1 MKNIYYILKTRILI
15 LFLLIV
21 SSVSYGQVISGKSE
35 KKKIIFTKSERSY
48 VTQIPDLIITGEK
61 FIDENENNFID
72 ADESCEIS
80 MMIENIG
87 EGLAEHVKVRV
98 SLKNGEIEGLD
109 FQKMIEVG
117 DMEGNSS
124 KIISVPIKG
133 NLNLAGGLA
142 EFMIEVLEDRGFDAF
157 PFEIK
162 IETREFAN
170 PKIIVA
176 DAVFSTE
183 DGGLIK
189 LNYPIVLKVIVQNI
203 GEGDAKD
210 VVTEFKLPNPN
221 CVFLGEKSRFDMGTL
236 ARGETAGIG
245 ILIYCYKALY
255 LNDIPVK
262 VDLNESLNE
271 YARDTTLQV
280 SLEQRLTA
288 RNEVVISGIETASPD
303 IKLASLSSEVDKN
316 IPVNRTKHPY
326 RYALIIGNED
336 YMRFQRGLDS
346 ETNVEFARNDAS
358 IFKDYAVKTLGVNE
372 MNAHLLKDATTGEIY
387 QKIDLI
393 SKLASKS
400 GEQAEIIFYYAG
412 HGLPDEQTRSPYLI
426 PVDVAGTNL
435 DAAIKLEDVYK
446 KFSESGAGRV
456 SIFLD
461 ACFSGGGRD
470 AGLLAARSVK
480 VKPKENM
487 IQGNLVVFTAS
498 SGEQSALPYE
508 KEQHG
513 IFTFYLLKKIKET
526 NGDISYGELS
536 DYISKNVS
544 LESLRINQKEQDPT
558 VNVSPSV
565 EGSWESWNLIKY

>member
-1 MKNIYYILKTRILI
+1 MKKLFNMKTRFFILI
-15 LFLLIV
+15 LLFI
-21 SSVSYGQVISGKSE
+21 SSVTYGQVISGKSE
-35 KKKIIFTKSERSY
+35 KKKIIFTKSERSH

-72 ADESCEIS
+72 ANESCEIS

-87 EGLAEHVKVRV
+87 EGLAEQVKVRV

-109 FQKMIEVG
+109 YQKMIEVG
-117 DMEGNSS
+117 DLEGNSS
-124 KIISVPIKG
+124 KVISVPIKG
-133 NLNLAGGLA
+133 NVNLEESLA

-157 PFEIK
+157 PLEIK

-221 CVFLGEKSRFDMGTL
+221 CVFLGEISRYEIGNM
-236 ARGETAGIG
+236 ARGETQELEFLFTATRR
-245 ILIYCYKALY
+245 YT

-336 YMRFQRGLDS
+336 YVRFQRGLDS

-400 GEQAEIIFYYAG
+400 GDQAEIIFYYAG
-412 HGLPDEQTRSPYLI
+412 HGLPDEKTRSPYLI

-446 KFSESGAGRV
+446 KFAESSAGRV
-456 SIFLD
+456 TIFLD

-513 IFTFYLLKKIKET
+513 MFTFYLLKKIKESQ
-526 NGDISYGELS
+526 GDISYGDLS
-536 DYISKNVS
+536 DYISQNVS

-558 VNVSPSV
+558 VNVSSSV

>member
-1 MKNIYYILKTRILI
+1 MKTGIFILI
-15 LFLLIV
+15 LFFV
-21 SSVSYGQVISGKSE
+21 SSVTYSQVISGKSE

-48 VTQIPDLIITGEK
+48 VTQLPDLIITGEK

-72 ADESCEIS
+72 ANESCEIN

-87 EGLAEHVKVRV
+87 EGLAEDVKVRV
-98 SLKNGEIEGLD
+98 AIKNGSIQGLD
-109 FQKMIEVG
+109 FQKLIEVG
-117 DMEGNSS
+117 DLEGNSS
-124 KIISVPIKG
+124 KVISIPIKG
-133 NLNLAGGLA
+133 NVNLEESLA

-157 PFEIK
+157 PLEIK

-203 GEGDAKD
+203 GEGDAKG

-221 CVFLGEKSRFDMGTL
+221 CVFLGENSRFDIGNM
-236 ARGETAGIG
+236 ARGETQELEFLFTATRRYT
-245 ILIYCYKALY
+245 LD
-255 LNDIPVK
+255 DIPVL

-271 YARDTTLQV
+271 YANDTTLQV

-288 RNEVVISGIETASPD
+288 RSEVVISGIETASPD
-303 IKLASLSSEVDKN
+303 IKRASLTSEVDKN

-336 YMRFQRGLDS
+336 YVRFQRGLDT

-372 MNAHLLKDATTGEIY
+372 INAHLLKDATTGEIY
-387 QKIDLI
+387 QKIDLL

-446 KFSESGAGRV
+446 KFAESGAGRV

-498 SGEQSALPYE
+498 SDEQSALPYE

-513 IFTFYLLKKIKET
+513 MFTFYLLKKIKET
-526 NGDISYGELS
+526 QGDISYGELS
-536 DYISKNVS
+536 DYISQNVS
-544 LESLRINQKEQDPT
+544 LESLKINQKEQDPA

-565 EGSWESWNLIKY
+565 QGSWQSWNLIKY

>member
-1 MKNIYYILKTRILI
+1 MKTRIFILI
-15 LFLLIV
+15 LLFV
-21 SSVSYGQVISGKSE
+21 STVSYGQVISGKSE

-48 VTQIPDLIITGEK
+48 VTQLPDLIITGEK

-72 ADESCEIS
+72 ANESCEINL
-80 MMIENIG
+80 MIENIG
-87 EGLAEHVKVRV
+87 EGLAENVKVRV
-98 SLKNGEIEGLD
+98 SLKNVEIGGLD
-109 FQKMIEVG
+109 YQKLITVG
-117 DMEGNSS
+117 DLQGNSS
-124 KIISVPIKG
+124 KIVSIPIKG
-133 NLNLAGGLA
+133 NINLAEGIA
-142 EFMIEVLEDRGFDAF
+142 EFMIEVLEERGFDAF
-157 PFEIK
+157 PLEIK

-170 PKIIVA
+170 AKVIVA

-210 VVTEFKLPNPN
+210 VITEFKFPNPN
-221 CVFLGEKSRFDMGTL
+221 CFCLGEKSRFVIGNL
-236 ARGETAGIG
+236 GRGETRELEFLFTATRR
-245 ILIYCYKALY
+245 YT
-255 LNDIPVK
+255 LNEIPVL
-262 VDLNESLNE
+262 VDLFESLNE
-271 YARDTTLQV
+271 YARDTTLYV

-288 RNEVVISGIETASPD
+288 RNEVVISGIVTESPD

-336 YMRFQRGLDS
+336 YTRYQRGLNT

-358 IFKDYAVKTLGVNE
+358 IFRDYAVKTLGVNE
-372 MNAHLLKDATTGEIY
+372 MNAHLLKDATSGEIC
-387 QKIDLI
+387 QKIDLV

-412 HGLPDEQTRSPYLI
+412 HGLPDEQTRAPYLI
-426 PVDVAGTNL
+426 PVDVSGTNL
-435 DAAIKLEDVYK
+435 DAAVKLEDIYK
-446 KFSESGAGRV
+446 KFAESGAGKV
-456 SIFLD
+456 TIFLD

-480 VKPKENM
+480 VKPKDNL

-498 SGEQSALPYE
+498 SGEQSALPIE
-508 KEQHG
+508 GEQHG
-513 IFTFYLLKKIKET
+513 MFTFYLLKKIKDT
-526 NGDISYGELS
+526 QGDITYGELS
-536 DYISKNVS
+536 DYITKNVS

-558 VNVSPSV
+558 VSVSPSV
-565 EGSWESWNLIKY
+565 EGSWQSWNLVKY